1 VPGDVVL
8 LPSLGRPATDFADL
22 VRRLESSGYRAHP
35 VEPPKAVA
43 AGANLHDVANSV
55 ATHIGAR
62 GVGSFHLVGHAFG
75 NRLARMIAADFPD
88 HIASL
93 TLLAAGGY
101 APMPADV
108 MQSLVACFDTT
119 LPEEEHLAH
128 VGRAFF
134 APGHDPSVWAS
145 GWMSEV
151 AAWQTTALEATARHD
166 WWDAIAPQV
175 LVIQG
180 LADAVAPPE
189 NGRRYVGDHTDV
201 ARLIEIPDAG
211 HALIVEQPELVGRAV
226 LSFLTEVDGSGDV
239 PLRMD

>member
-1 VPGDVVL
+1 MPDDVVL

-22 VRRLESSGYRAHP
+22 VLRLESNGYTAHP
-35 VEPPKAVA
+35 LEPPKSVA
-43 AGANLHDVANSV
+43 AGTNLHDVADAV
-55 ATHIGAR
+55 VTKLR
-62 GVGSFHLVGHAFG
+62 EKGVRSFHLVGHAFG

-101 APMPADV
+101 VPIQANV
-108 MQSLVACFDTT
+108 MESLVACFDAT
-119 LPEEEHLAH
+119 LPIEKHLDH

-134 APGHDPSVWAS
+134 APGHDPSAWAS
-145 GWMSEV
+145 GWMGEV
-151 AAWQTTALEATARHD
+151 AIWQTTALEATAKDD

-175 LVIQG
+175 LVVQG

-189 NGRRYVGDHTDV
+189 NGRHYVRDHADV

-211 HALIVEQPELVGRAV
+211 HALIVEQAELVGQAV
-226 LSFLTEVDGSGDV
+226 VSFLVEVDG
-239 PLRMD
+239 